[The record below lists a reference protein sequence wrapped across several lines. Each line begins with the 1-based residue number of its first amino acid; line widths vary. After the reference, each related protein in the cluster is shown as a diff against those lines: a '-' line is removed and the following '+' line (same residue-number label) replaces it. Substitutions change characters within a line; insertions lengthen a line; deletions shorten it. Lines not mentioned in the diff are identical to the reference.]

1 MVTKVDAEEGAMRFV
16 NWFFGVLVAVGRGQ
30 DAGNGVGPGVP
41 ADTAS
46 RLAGDG
52 RNHRRRNDHR
62 P

>member
-1 MVTKVDAEEGAMRFV
+1 MRFV
-16 NWFFGVLVAVGRGQ
+16 NWFFGVLAAVGRGQ

-46 RLAGDG
+46 RLADDE